1 VYGDGNRAVEFNKE
15 FGPSVIDN
23 GSMRIK
29 QELNDEDIVN
39 QFAPQIAEEVVPLP
53 IEEGVQTVEQLSLF
67 NLMFGDTLTLKDG
80 KEYNKSEVN
89 SNMLEGLGYT
99 PKEIGKIL
107 KSIC

>member
-1 VYGDGNRAVEFNKE
+1 VYGDGNRVVEFNTD
-15 FGPSVIDN
+15 FSPSVIDN
-23 GSMRIK
+23 GSLRIK
-29 QELNDEDIVN
+29 QELNDQDIVN

-67 NLMFGDTLTLKDG
+67 NLMFGDTLTLRDG
-80 KEYNKSEVN
+80 KEYNKTDVN
-89 SNMLEGLGYT
+89 SNMLQAMGYT